1 MISETHKEKMEWKK
15 WFNHQPLAKGLC
27 HLSPSIVAHIEK
39 MERKKHAR
47 ASATI
52 GNNTIGQWMLKSYKT
67 ETKRIKGPPAAQQHN
82 YGEPLPVV
90 KRRVK
95 QLNRSYDLSTHE
107 DRKEIGPGYLEW
119 VR

>member
-1 MISETHKEKMEWKK
+1 MISETHKEKME
-15 WFNHQPLAKGLC
+15 
-27 HLSPSIVAHIEK
+27 
-39 MERKKHAR
+39 RKKQAR

-67 ETKRIKGPPAAQQHN
+67 ETKKGTVDPVEQHS
-82 YGEPLPVV
+82 YGEPLPAV

-95 QLNRSYDLSTHE
+95 HLNRSYDLSEYE